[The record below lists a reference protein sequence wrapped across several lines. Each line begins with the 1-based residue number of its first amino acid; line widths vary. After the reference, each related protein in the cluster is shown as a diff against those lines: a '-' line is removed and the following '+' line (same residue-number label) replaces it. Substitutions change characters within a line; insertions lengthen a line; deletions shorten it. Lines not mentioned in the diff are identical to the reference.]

1 MGHNGYMYSRHRM
14 SSVWGI
20 SYGTIIGQ
28 YLIKILPPNR
38 VGRVIIDAVVNPTVW
53 AETSKMAHTG
63 ASGLCLLRRRRLTFH
78 VCRGTGQR

>member
-1 MGHNGYMYSRHRM
+1 M

-53 AETSKMAHTG
+53 ADTSKMAHTG
-63 ASGLCLLRRRRLTFH
+63 ASGLRLLRRKQLTSYMH
-78 VCRGTGQR
+78 RGIGQRR